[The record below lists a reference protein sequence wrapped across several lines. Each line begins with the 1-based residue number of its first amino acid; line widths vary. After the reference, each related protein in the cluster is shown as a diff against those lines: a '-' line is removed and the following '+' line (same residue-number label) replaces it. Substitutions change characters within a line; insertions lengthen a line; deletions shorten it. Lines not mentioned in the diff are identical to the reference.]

1 MEMAHYRTAT
11 VNGRKIFYREAGDS
25 EAPTL
30 VLLHGFPSS
39 SHMFRDLIP
48 LLAGRFHVIAPDLIG
63 FGYSEAPGLSEFDYS
78 FENLANATQDLFD
91 QLGIKNYGLYMQDYG
106 GPIGLRL
113 ATMHPERITGL
124 VVQNANA
131 YMEGVGKPVADVFLP
146 LWKERNSETEKAA
159 RGFFAAETT
168 KFQYTAGALNP
179 DGLNPDAWTH
189 DQALLDRPGNADIQ
203 LKLFTDYQNNVALYD
218 AWHAY
223 FRRHQPP
230 TLVVWGKNDPLFVAE
245 GAEAFRKD
253 LPDAEIH
260 LLDAGHFALETHAPE
275 IATAICNF
283 FARIMPKTRS
293 PGSVAESLFGGLTR
307 ATAPA
312 AAQPLLAKTNE
323 LFGFTPNLAVAMS
336 ADPAALEG
344 YLHALHAFGQTTL
357 NPIEQQIVLMAVS
370 RANEAEYS
378 VAVHATLAATLGAES
393 DVIQAVANG
402 RPIAEPRLAALQRF
416 AEVLTVGRGQVADRE
431 IERFLAVGYDRA
443 AIIAVAFGVA
453 VKSFANGVA
462 HLTSPQLDAGF
473 APALAGLRR

>member
-1 MEMAHYRTAT
+1 MAHYRTAT
-11 VNGRKIFYREAGDS
+11 VNGRKIFYREAGDNK
-25 EAPTL
+25 APTL

-63 FGYSEAPGLSEFDYS
+63 FGYSEAPSLGEFDYS
-78 FENLANATQDLFD
+78 FENLANATQDLLD

-124 VVQNANA
+124 VIQNANA

-146 LWKERNSETEKAA
+146 LWKERNCETEKAA
-159 RGFFAAETT
+159 RGFLAAETT
-168 KFQYTAGALNP
+168 KFQYTAGTLNP

-189 DQALLDRPGNADIQ
+189 DQARLDRFGNADIQ
-203 LKLFTDYQNNVALYD
+203 LELFADYQNNVALYD
-218 AWHAY
+218 VWHAY

-245 GAEAFRKD
+245 GAEAYRKD

-293 PGSVAESLFGGLTR
+293 PGSVAESLFGGLTQ

-344 YLHALHAFGQTTL
+344 YLHALLAFGHTTL

-378 VAVHATLAATLGAES
+378 VAVHATLAAKLGAAS
-393 DVIQAVANG
+393 DVIQAVATG
-402 RPIAEPRLAALQRF
+402 RPVAEPRFAALQRF
-416 AEVLTVGRGQVADRE
+416 AEVLTVGRGQVTDYE

-453 VKSFANGVA
+453 IKSFANGVA
-462 HLTSPQLDAGF
+462 HLTLPRIDAGF
-473 APALAGLRR
+473 APALAGLRG